1 MKDLTILFMTALS
14 FSSAIH
20 ASDLEVT
27 TERLEIVYEINNFI
41 VNYSPSGEN
50 LGRVIAA
57 RCPECAPEIMT
68 FDQSTLLM
76 IGEKYRSIN
85 EIGKKADWSG
95 LITVTNQSPNHIIK
109 FTIY

>member
-1 MKDLTILFMTALS
+1 MKNLFIILITALS
-14 FSSAIH
+14 FASATH
-20 ASDLEVT
+20 ATDLEAP
-27 TERLEIVYEINNFI
+27 TERLEIVYEVSNFI
-41 VNYSPSGEN
+41 VNYSPSSKN

-68 FDQSTLLM
+68 FDQDTLLI
-76 IGEKYRSIN
+76 IGEQLHSIN
-85 EIGKKADWSG
+85 EIGKKAEWSG

>member
-1 MKDLTILFMTALS
+1 MKSLIIFFITALS
-14 FSSAIH
+14 FSNAIH
-20 ASDLEVT
+20 ATDFESP
-27 TERLEIVYEINNFI
+27 TESLEIVYEVSNFI
-41 VNYSPSGEN
+41 VNYSPSGEK

-76 IGEKYRSIN
+76 IGEQYRSIN
-85 EIGKKADWSG
+85 EINQKVDWSG
-95 LITVTNQSPNHIIK
+95 LITVTNQNPNHIIK

>member
-1 MKDLTILFMTALS
+1 MKNLIIFFITALY

-20 ASDLEVT
+20 ATDLKPT
-27 TERLEIVYEINNFI
+27 AERLEIVYEVSNFI

-68 FDQSTLLM
+68 FDQNTLLM
-76 IGEKYRSIN
+76 IGEQYRSIN
-85 EIGKKADWSG
+85 EIGQKADWSG
-95 LITVTNQSPNHIIK
+95 LITVTNQNSNHIIK

>member
-1 MKDLTILFMTALS
+1 MKNIIIYFMTALS
-14 FSSAIH
+14 FSSATY
-20 ASDLEVT
+20 ATDLEAP
-27 TERLEIVYEINNFI
+27 TERLEIVYEVSNFI

-50 LGRVIAA
+50 LGRVIAT

-68 FDQSTLLM
+68 FDQNTLLM
-76 IGEKYRSIN
+76 VGEQYRSIN
-85 EIGKKADWSG
+85 EIGQKADWSG

>member
-1 MKDLTILFMTALS
+1 MKSLIIFFITALS

-20 ASDLEVT
+20 ATDLEAP
-27 TERLEIVYEINNFI
+27 TEQLEIVYEVSNFI

-68 FDQSTLLM
+68 FDKDTLLM
-76 IGEKYRSIN
+76 IGEQYREIN
-85 EIGKKADWSG
+85 EIGQKADWSG